1 MIHHFDFVGLEQRAP
16 AAFLSEDALT
26 CAEAQWARGMAT
38 WWALFA
44 FWQHWGYSLFR
55 ALFQKRS
62 KLASLL
68 KTQAEVSGLWG
79 PGGVRA
85 GLVQCRTKVLRRE
98 NDFHHPVVPRPQND
112 VAMPEIRV
120 GWPLRGDAV
129 ASYARQTDHRR
140 MGNPNRDSNCPT
152 QTARPGPNAESLPG
166 FDFADA
172 SAGLEFADFAAPLE
186 VVAPA
191 LRALVSLV
199 SLHVAIR
206 IDGSTIPRME
216 SHRAQDN
223 IHGRAHHTHH
233 IKGGHPHCRPDRK
246 SYKVGIRSSHPPH
259 IQ

>member
-1 MIHHFDFVGLEQRAP
+1 M
-16 AAFLSEDALT
+16 
-26 CAEAQWARGMAT
+26 
-38 WWALFA
+38 
-44 FWQHWGYSLFR
+44 
-55 ALFQKRS
+55 LFQKRS
-62 KLASLL
+62 KHASLL
-68 KTQAEVSGLWG
+68 KTRAEVSELWE

-85 GLVQCRTKVLRRE
+85 GGVQCRTKVLRRE
-98 NDFHHPVVPRPQND
+98 NDFHHPVVPQPQID

-120 GWPLRGDAV
+120 GWPPRGDVV
-129 ASYARQTDHRR
+129 ASCARQTDRRR
-140 MGNPNRDSNCPT
+140 MGNPNRGSNCPT
-152 QTARPGPNAESLPG
+152 QTARPGPNGESLPD

-206 IDGSTIPRME
+206 IDGNTMPRME

-223 IHGRAHHTHH
+223 IYGRAHHIHH
-233 IKGGHPHCRPDRK
+233 TRGGHPHCRPARRL
-246 SYKVGIRSSHPPH
+246 YMVGIRSSHPPH